1 MHPEL
6 ESVRPPAPAPQRT
19 LSRSDCARFEPIV
32 RRLAMRTARRVPRHI
47 LVSDLISDG
56 WLGLVEAFNRQRNMP
71 EEEFVAY
78 ATYRIRGAMLDHLRS
93 LDSVSRSARGKSRE
107 VARAIA
113 ELTRELSRQPEESE
127 IAGRLALS
135 VEGYQA
141 LLDCLAKAGMS
152 RLEMLDIDRTD
163 VESKLERPDESLLRE
178 DMQRTVA
185 RAIDLL
191 PARQQQVLAL
201 YYQEECTLREIG
213 LLLEV
218 TESRVSQLHTEAIH
232 RLRAAIGK
240 E

>member
-1 MHPEL
+1 MIS
-6 ESVRPPAPAPQRT
+6 ESQQAVAPHQKRA
-19 LSRSDCARFEPIV
+19 LSRADYERFEPIV

-47 LVSDLISDG
+47 LVSDLVSDG
-56 WLGLVEAFNRQRNMP
+56 WLGLVEAFGRAENMP
-71 EEEFVAY
+71 EEEFIAY

-113 ELTRELSRQPEESE
+113 ELTKELSRQPEEKE
-127 IAGRLALS
+127 IAGRLKLS
-135 VEGYQA
+135 VESYQA
-141 LLDCLAKAGMS
+141 LLDTLAKAGMS
-152 RLEMLDIDRTD
+152 RLEMLDIDQSD
-163 VESKLERPDESLLRE
+163 VESSSERPDESLLRE
-178 DMQRTVA
+178 DIQKSVA
-185 RAIDLL
+185 RAIGAL
-191 PARQQQVLAL
+191 PERQQQVLAL

>member
-1 MHPEL
+1 VIS
-6 ESVRPPAPAPQRT
+6 ESQPIAAAPVQKRA
-19 LSRSDCARFEPIV
+19 LSRADYERFEPIV

-47 LVSDLISDG
+47 LVSDLVSDG
-56 WLGLVEAFNRQRNMP
+56 WLGLVEAFGRAEAMP
-71 EEEFVAY
+71 EEEFIAY

-113 ELTRELSRQPEESE
+113 ELTRELARQPEENE
-127 IAGRLALS
+127 IAGRLELS

-141 LLDCLAKAGMS
+141 LLDTLAKAGMS
-152 RLEMLDIDRTD
+152 RLEMLDIDHSD
-163 VESKLERPDESLLRE
+163 VESTFERPDESLLRE
-178 DMQRTVA
+178 DIQKSVA
-185 RAIDLL
+185 RAINTL
-191 PARQQQVLAL
+191 PERQQQVLAL

>member
-1 MHPEL
+1 MSTASMPATQ
-6 ESVRPPAPAPQRT
+6 SVSRRA
-19 LSRSDCARFEPIV
+19 LSRADYDRFEPIV
-32 RRLAMRTARRVPRHI
+32 RRLAMRTARRVPKHI
-47 LVSDLISDG
+47 LVSDLVSDG
-56 WLGLVEAFNRQRNMP
+56 WLGLVEAYSRAGSMP

-93 LDSVSRSARGKSRE
+93 LDTVSRSARAKSRE

-113 ELTRELSRQPEESE
+113 ELTRELHRAPEEAE
-127 IAGRLALS
+127 IAKHLTLS
-135 VEGYQA
+135 VEAYQA
-141 LLDCLAKAGMS
+141 LLDTLAKAGMS
-152 RLEMLDIDRTD
+152 RLEMLDIDKSD
-163 VESKLERPDESLLRE
+163 IESTFERPDDSALRE
-178 DMQRTVA
+178 DLQASVA
-185 RAIDLL
+185 RAIHTL
-191 PARQQQVLAL
+191 PERQQQVLAL